1 MGGVRVFHFGT
12 SSLKVGSPSS
22 GFKSPEG
29 SQPAS
34 HGPGACY
41 DGQVDLVD
49 LAELVDTLE

>member
-1 MGGVRVFHFGT
+1 MER
-12 SSLKVGSPSS
+12 SSENPGSPSS
-22 GFKSPEG
+22 CFKSPEG
-29 SQPAS
+29 SQSAS

>member
-1 MGGVRVFHFGT
+1 M
-12 SSLKVGSPSS
+12 KVGSPSS

-41 DGQVDLVD
+41 DDQVDVD